1 MIKPIY
7 LYGAEVLRKT
17 AAPADLSGKA
27 GIQAL
32 VQDLKD
38 TLVVADGCGLAAPQI
53 GVSLRVVI
61 VDGDVVSDTYDYLKG
76 FRRTLINPEILEES
90 EEKVTYSEGCLS
102 IPGVYCDVVR
112 PKKMTVRYYNEE
124 LQQVTE
130 EFDNF
135 AARMIQHELSH
146 LDGDLFTDHAAPIR
160 KKMISSKHLR
170 ECVVTYQKSCHHD
183 ASRLAEKIIQ
193 ISYDNSKVLF
203 QVL

>member
-1 MIKPIY
+1 MIRPIY

-17 AAPADLSGKA
+17 AAPANLNDKE
-27 GIQAL
+27 GIASL

-61 VDGDVVSDTYDYLKG
+61 VDGDVVAETYPYLKD
-76 FRRTLINPEILEES
+76 FRRTIINPEILEES
-90 EEKVTYSEGCLS
+90 DEKVTYSEGCLS
-102 IPGVYCDVVR
+102 IPGIYCDVTR
-112 PKKMTVRYYNEE
+112 AKKIKVRYFNEE
-124 LQQVTE
+124 LKEVTE

-160 KKMISSKHLR
+160 KKMLSSKLQSI
-170 ECVVTYQKSCHHD
+170 QKG
-183 ASRLAEKIIQ
+183 
-193 ISYDNSKVLF
+193 KVHPHYNVKLK
-203 QVL
+203 

>member
-1 MIKPIY
+1 MIRPIY
-7 LYGAEVLRKT
+7 LYGAEVLRRI
-17 AAPADLSGKA
+17 AAPADLKDRE
-27 GIQAL
+27 GIADL

-53 GVSLRVVI
+53 GVSQRVVI
-61 VDGDVVSDTYDYLKG
+61 VDGDVVAENYPYLKG

-90 EEKVTYSEGCLS
+90 QEKVTYSEGCLS

-112 PKKMTVRYYNEE
+112 PKKITVRYYNEDLE
-124 LQQVTE
+124 QLTE

-160 KKMISSKHLR
+160 RKMIASKL
-170 ECVVTYQKSCHHD
+170 QG
-183 ASRLAEKIIQ
+183 IQ
-193 ISYDNSKVLF
+193 RGKVHPHYNSKLH
-203 QVL
+203 

>member
-1 MIKPIY
+1 MIRPIY

-17 AAPADLSGKA
+17 AAPTNLSDKE
-27 GIQAL
+27 GIAAL

-38 TLVVADGCGLAAPQI
+38 TLVKADGCGLAAPQI
-53 GVSLRVVI
+53 GVSQRVVI

-90 EEKVTYSEGCLS
+90 SEQVTYSEGCLS
-102 IPGVYCDVVR
+102 IPGIYCDVER
-112 PKKMTVRYYNEE
+112 PKKITVRYYNED

-135 AARMIQHELSH
+135 ACRMIQHEMSH

-160 KKMISSKHLR
+160 KKMLSSKLQNISKGKVHPH
-170 ECVVTYQKSCHHD
+170 YN
-183 ASRLAEKIIQ
+183 SRLK
-193 ISYDNSKVLF
+193 
-203 QVL
+203 